1 VIQTN
6 GNHSSESG
14 YPALI
19 EGLVEA
25 VNGKGIRVKGS
36 WLNVSQFKPVPLP
49 EVGEYVRLKV
59 DAKSFISSI
68 EVVKPAHEPSDTAQT
83 PAVLSRETRIARLA
97 VLKAAANFLGQM
109 SQTREEVRSEHVLVL
124 ADKWL
129 KWVETESTL

>member
-1 VIQTN
+1 MHTN
-6 GNHSSESG
+6 GHHSSESG

-68 EVVKPAHEPSDTAQT
+68 EVVKPAHDDGAAAQT
-83 PAVLSRETRIARLA
+83 PAVLSDRDERIARLA
-97 VLKAAANFLGQM
+97 VLKAAAEFGASRPDLK
-109 SQTREEVRSEHVLVL
+109 SADVLKIADAWL
-124 ADKWL
+124 AWIN
-129 KWVETESTL
+129 S

>member
-1 VIQTN
+1 MMHTN
-6 GNHSSESG
+6 GHHSSESG

-68 EVVKPAHEPSDTAQT
+68 EVVKPAHDDGPAT

-97 VLKAAANFLGQM
+97 VLKAAAGFAA
-109 SQTREEVRSEHVLVL
+109 TRTDIKSADVLRIADSWL
-124 ADKWL
+124 A
-129 KWVETESTL
+129 WVEEEHA